1 MLRELLGATIKLLAM
16 LLLGYYIERAHAGDY
31 FCFPHGTRLIDIS
44 SSTSIGFSDNRVV
57 PKTDQAIQ
65 ELNKNLSCHWIF
77 HFNLN
82 RDELILVLSGF
93 NVGKAEFY
101 RQRLGRSAELTGVQP
116 PRMRYRLDAPAESK
130 CSLNESRGWK
140 TVDETTLEIVQISS
154 RSKLSIEFDQA
165 TGSQHDLQ
173 GLRIQLME
181 PQTCGRDVVY
191 FDGNCYMIAPVRRS
205 LIDQLAVIN
214 RESRVAQLA
223 SFNSSITMRQFL
235 AQSQRDRIGSGFD
248 VHSKVPMNLKQPA
261 RIGLFYDGGNKSIY
275 YLGRSSSDLCEM
287 NLLTDAH
294 KLFYTVES
302 ADNRVFCGS
311 LRTAAAVG
319 LIEFR
324 NCSES
329 LPALISFPDD
339 GGKTSCFN
347 CSSTLLNSIRALD
360 LSPTDVPDQNKS
372 LKPNGAVDKNMLI
385 AIAIAILAFLFV
397 AVSVIVLCKLWAKRR
412 TEEPR
417 YGDNSPDQGLPLN
430 VQPDSMR
437 TADGDD
443 CYARGES
450 EIYDVIQYLSADKI
464 AQSTYRAEHELTGN
478 DSANRTTSFT
488 DGYCTYENDSA

>member
-154 RSKLSIEFDQA
+154 RS
-165 TGSQHDLQ
+165 
-173 GLRIQLME
+173 
-181 PQTCGRDVVY
+181 
-191 FDGNCYMIAPVRRS
+191 

-294 KLFYTVES
+294 KLRWRQDQLFQLQLYLVELYS
-302 ADNRVFCGS
+302 SSR
-311 LRTAAAVG
+311 
-319 LIEFR
+319 
-324 NCSES
+324 SES
-329 LPALISFPDD
+329 DRCP
-339 GGKTSCFN
+339 
-347 CSSTLLNSIRALD
+347 
-360 LSPTDVPDQNKS
+360 
-372 LKPNGAVDKNMLI
+372 
-385 AIAIAILAFLFV
+385 
-397 AVSVIVLCKLWAKRR
+397 
-412 TEEPR
+412 
-417 YGDNSPDQGLPLN
+417 
-430 VQPDSMR
+430 
-437 TADGDD
+437 
-443 CYARGES
+443 
-450 EIYDVIQYLSADKI
+450 
-464 AQSTYRAEHELTGN
+464 
-478 DSANRTTSFT
+478 
-488 DGYCTYENDSA
+488 